1 MKYSPEFYLKWLL
14 RKAKALRTLF
24 FALFMLIFYCSGNLY
39 AQTATYST
47 AGNNTWYCPVGV
59 TSVTVSCWGAGG
71 GGGSITSSV
80 KYATAGGGAGGSF
93 VKYTLTVTPGTT
105 YNLTVGSGGPAATVG
120 GNSYFGNSAPG
131 SSTGATV
138 LAVGG
143 AGGTSNGVAGIST
156 AYSIVAP
163 GTASNAGN
171 VPSSGATCNT
181 AGTSGAVC
189 VSSSGTSGAGGNG
202 AGDCGAALG
211 GGGGAAIIATASNGN
226 TGTNPGGG
234 GSGAETK
241 GTATTKTGGT
251 GGVGQIILSFTCPAL
266 SGTYTIGSGGN
277 FTTITQALASLNCG
291 GVSSAVTFKLLDASY
306 SGSETFPLTINSI
319 AGASATNTITF
330 EPSTGVTST
339 ISGSNAT
346 AIFDL
351 NGANYVVF
359 DGRQNGSGTPNSLIV
374 CNTST
379 AGAAIRLI
387 NDACHNTVQYCEVKG
402 VNTSVAGGVILFSTS
417 TGTTGNDYNTVD
429 NCAIHDN
436 GSNALVNCIYA
447 LGTSGKVNDNNTISN
462 CNIYDFYSG
471 AANHSGIFIEG
482 FNSDWTI
489 SSNNFYQTVANRTSV
504 AYQCNVI
511 YINNT
516 SGVNFTISGNHIGGA
531 NASTTGTWSISTAS
545 SAGYVFVGIR
555 LNGGTSTKSTISSNI
570 IKNMTWN
577 SSSAGIV
584 PWQAIFIQAG
594 MADVTSNVIGAT
606 TGNSNV
612 VSRSTATTNETDAI
626 VSSSTSTVNIT
637 NNNIGSIDATTSAAT
652 ACHVLYGIRLAG
664 ASGTFTISGNT
675 IGSTDPSTTNS
686 LNATSTST
694 SYDQWVV
701 GIQSDLGGTVTIS
714 GNWIANIN
722 NAVTIGNITY
732 NVISGI
738 VTTAGTN
745 TISGNVIYNLS
756 TPNTSILLDAKASV
770 IGICQTSTVAAVQ
783 TISGNTIYSLS
794 NTGAAAVEVIGIY
807 NAGSTS
813 ATHLITGNF
822 VHSLTATST
831 TAIIEGININAGK
844 HNVLN
849 NMIRLGVN
857 ASGNAI
863 TTQIQFRGIK
873 ISSGATSTNKIYY
886 NSVYIGGTGVT
897 NAANHTACIYR
908 NETTSTTTV
917 ENNILFNARSYTSV
931 AATGYN
937 VAFQVITSGTTG
949 LTSTY
954 NDLYVTGTNG
964 VIGRINTTNYAALS
978 DWYGATNTPDV
989 TGSISSD
996 PSFNTPTGTSATVS
1010 LHVSQCSSIIGNG
1023 LDASAIITTDYDGA
1037 TRLTG
1042 VKPLGPCIGA
1052 DETSLPSG
1060 NFYSASSGNLEV
1072 TTNWWSNPDGAT
1084 GLNPCNFTNPSCVY
1098 IICHNSTPTIGAAWT
1113 VSGTGSKVVVG
1124 NGTDACNFTIPSS
1137 YALTTTTIDVSANAT
1152 LTIQNTTI
1160 PTLGTL
1166 NATATVDYDANNNQ
1180 TLSSATYGNLTLS
1193 RNSGTTP
1200 YTKTAGGPL
1209 TVAGNLTINDAYTV
1223 FDGSSYTH
1231 TITGNFTNSGGT
1243 FTPSTCTVTLNNSSA
1258 PQTISGITSVTNLT
1272 SNSYGMTLS
1281 NSVTVSGTLTMNG
1294 NITTG
1299 ANIITIG
1306 TGIGTVGTLTRNSG
1320 TIIGT
1325 IKRWFAASTVSNV
1338 LFPIGY
1344 CNKLSSG

>member
-626 VSSSTSTVNIT
+626 VSSSTQ
-637 NNNIGSIDATTSAAT
+637 
-652 ACHVLYGIRLAG
+652 VL
-664 ASGTFTISGNT
+664 
-675 IGSTDPSTTNS
+675 
-686 LNATSTST
+686 
-694 SYDQWVV
+694 
-701 GIQSDLGGTVTIS
+701 
-714 GNWIANIN
+714 
-722 NAVTIGNITY
+722 
-732 NVISGI
+732 
-738 VTTAGTN
+738 
-745 TISGNVIYNLS
+745 
-756 TPNTSILLDAKASV
+756 
-770 IGICQTSTVAAVQ
+770 
-783 TISGNTIYSLS
+783 
-794 NTGAAAVEVIGIY
+794 
-807 NAGSTS
+807 
-813 ATHLITGNF
+813 
-822 VHSLTATST
+822 
-831 TAIIEGININAGK
+831 
-844 HNVLN
+844 
-849 NMIRLGVN
+849 
-857 ASGNAI
+857 
-863 TTQIQFRGIK
+863 
-873 ISSGATSTNKIYY
+873 
-886 NSVYIGGTGVT
+886 
-897 NAANHTACIYR
+897 
-908 NETTSTTTV
+908 
-917 ENNILFNARSYTSV
+917 
-931 AATGYN
+931 
-937 VAFQVITSGTTG
+937 
-949 LTSTY
+949 
-954 NDLYVTGTNG
+954 
-964 VIGRINTTNYAALS
+964 
-978 DWYGATNTPDV
+978 
-989 TGSISSD
+989 
-996 PSFNTPTGTSATVS
+996 
-1010 LHVSQCSSIIGNG
+1010 
-1023 LDASAIITTDYDGA
+1023 
-1037 TRLTG
+1037 
-1042 VKPLGPCIGA
+1042 
-1052 DETSLPSG
+1052 
-1060 NFYSASSGNLEV
+1060 
-1072 TTNWWSNPDGAT
+1072 
-1084 GLNPCNFTNPSCVY
+1084 
-1098 IICHNSTPTIGAAWT
+1098 
-1113 VSGTGSKVVVG
+1113 
-1124 NGTDACNFTIPSS
+1124 
-1137 YALTTTTIDVSANAT
+1137 
-1152 LTIQNTTI
+1152 
-1160 PTLGTL
+1160 
-1166 NATATVDYDANNNQ
+1166 
-1180 TLSSATYGNLTLS
+1180 
-1193 RNSGTTP
+1193 
-1200 YTKTAGGPL
+1200 
-1209 TVAGNLTINDAYTV
+1209 
-1223 FDGSSYTH
+1223 
-1231 TITGNFTNSGGT
+1231 
-1243 FTPSTCTVTLNNSSA
+1243 
-1258 PQTISGITSVTNLT
+1258 
-1272 SNSYGMTLS
+1272 
-1281 NSVTVSGTLTMNG
+1281 
-1294 NITTG
+1294 
-1299 ANIITIG
+1299 
-1306 TGIGTVGTLTRNSG
+1306 
-1320 TIIGT
+1320 
-1325 IKRWFAASTVSNV
+1325 
-1338 LFPIGY
+1338 
-1344 CNKLSSG
+1344 